1 MANYGMPVAN
11 QRGYGQM
18 PVNTQ
23 ITNQQQPM
31 YGNQQNSPQNI
42 IQQKL
47 SSGAMSQE
55 DFQRCRILAN
65 QIMGVNY

>member
-1 MANYGMPVAN
+1 MITPE
-11 QRGYGQM
+11 QFQM
-18 PVNTQ
+18 MLNNRQ
-23 ITNQQQPM
+23 YLNQQLAQFQQQAAQQL
-31 YGNQQNSPQNI
+31 QQNSPQNI

-55 DFQRCRILAN
+55 DFQRCRMLAN

>member
-1 MANYGMPVAN
+1 MITPE
-11 QRGYGQM
+11 QFQM
-18 PVNTQ
+18 MLNNRQ
-23 ITNQQQPM
+23 YLNQQLAQFQQQAARQL
-31 YGNQQNSPQNI
+31 QQNSPQNI

-55 DFQRCRILAN
+55 DFQRCRMLAN

>member
-1 MANYGMPVAN
+1 MIT
-11 QRGYGQM
+11 QEQFQM
-18 PVNTQ
+18 MLNNRQ
-23 ITNQQQPM
+23 YLNQQLAQFQQQAAQQL
-31 YGNQQNSPQNI
+31 QQNSPQNI

-55 DFQRCRILAN
+55 DFQRCRMLAN